1 MRGGTIR
8 EYVST
13 ARGFS
18 RDAKLYLIC
27 TSLYSLMTG
36 VQYLYLNLYALE
48 LGFDQAFIG
57 TLVGIPAFVTAA
69 VALPVGFL
77 LPRFGYRRGLLLGIS
92 LQVTALLGGTLL
104 PSPPFLLAASALWGL
119 GSALT
124 MITASPLMADVS
136 GVKDRTHLFSI
147 QFAAATLASVV
158 ASAVGGILPGLYHR
172 LFGLP
177 DSGPAPYRA
186 TLITAMVIASIA
198 LVPVIW
204 MGRHRGRTK
213 LSLRR
218 GEIRPYRKPLL
229 QLIAIQLTISC
240 GAGLIMPFVNIFY
253 RLEFGASDATLG
265 TAFAASSLT
274 IVFAGLMMPLLVKR
288 FGSVWAIA
296 LTQFASLPFLLVM
309 GFAPWL
315 WISICGYLIRT
326 ALMNMSTPTFNAL
339 SMGVVP
345 PSLRPLAASLVS
357 LSWNGGWALSSFFSG
372 HVQGRVGFSPLF
384 LAMMAFY
391 VVSPILVVVFFRHSS
406 PAADDGTHPDPEHA
420 LADR

>member
-1 MRGGTIR
+1 MLR
-8 EYVST
+8 EYLAT
-13 ARGFS
+13 MRGFS

-27 TSLYSLMTG
+27 TSLYSLMIG

-57 TLVGIPAFVTAA
+57 LLVGIPAFVTASA
-69 VALPVGFL
+69 ALPVGFL
-77 LPRFGYRRGLLLGIS
+77 LPRFGYRRGLLLGVS
-92 LQVTALLGGTLL
+92 LQIGALLGWTLL
-104 PSPPFLLAASALWGL
+104 PFRAPLLAASALWGL

-136 GVKDRTHLFSI
+136 TERDRTHLFSI
-147 QFAAATLASVV
+147 QFAAATLATVV
-158 ASAVGGILPGLYHR
+158 ASAVGGVLPGLYHR

-186 TLITAMVIASIA
+186 TLITAMVIASFA
-198 LVPVIW
+198 LAPVIW
-204 MGRHRGRTK
+204 MGRHRGRVN
-213 LSLRR
+213 LSLKRAKL
-218 GEIRPYRKPLL
+218 RPHRKPLL

-240 GAGLIMPFVNIFY
+240 GAGLIMPFVNVFY
-253 RLEFGASDATLG
+253 RIEFGASDATLG
-265 TAFAASSLT
+265 MAFAISSLT

-288 FGSVWAIA
+288 LGNIWAIA
-296 LTQFASLPFLLVM
+296 LTQLLSLPFLLVM

-315 WISICGYLIRT
+315 WISISGYLIRT

-357 LSWNGGWALSSFFSG
+357 LSWNGGWALSSFVSG
-372 HVQGRVGFSPLF
+372 HIQGVAGFSPLF
-384 LAMMAFY
+384 LAMMGFY
-391 VVSPILVVVFFRHSS
+391 LLSPILVVVFFRKSS
-406 PAADDGTHPDPEHA
+406 SASDGAHA
-420 LADR
+420 TEEL